1 MHTGTNA
8 QAKVL
13 EILAGVRK
21 GAPKFRGFTLVELIV
36 VITILAILAT
46 IGFLALSG
54 YSSDAKDAAI
64 KANVRSVM
72 TAISSE
78 SAITGNSPRYYVVH
92 DENAALTGAFVY
104 VDGIQTYLTGGNYG
118 VA

>member
-1 MHTGTNA
+1 MRTSFVTKSRI
-8 QAKVL
+8 AK
-13 EILAGVRK
+13 ILSANRK
-21 GAPKFRGFTLVELIV
+21 KTPKWAGFTLVELIV
-36 VITILAILAT
+36 VITILATLAT

-64 KANVRSVM
+64 KANIRSVH

-92 DENAALTGAFVY
+92 DANAELSGAFVY
-104 VDGIQTYLTGGNYG
+104 VDGVQTTLTGGNWND
-118 VA
+118 V